1 MINKHSI
8 YNWLFFPLLASL
20 LAGSVASCIN
30 DPAMEEDT
38 SGKSTLSIM
47 VRGVTTNPEQDG
59 YDEYIETLRII
70 GFDAKG
76 DVVCNQL
83 FDNDAS
89 TDDVPDFIIQGT
101 GKDTKINITQTLEE
115 AFQGG
120 TCDFYFIANEKDYT
134 VHNTQSNT
142 QSLSNFLDEVSL
154 NGLKNCVIAYD
165 GKEPGATNQR
175 SILMTTS
182 VTSALKPG
190 DNTINDIQLVRCFA
204 KVQLKVT
211 NQSSADITV
220 SNATLT
226 GKYPDSFHLLNG
238 GNHTPEL
245 STSFTTSLQTDAIT
259 IPTGS
264 GSTVEVGELYF
275 PEWLSQTDDNLKY
288 SFNLSDGISN
298 KTYEFPAVDNNI
310 TRNTCYVTTAT
321 FAGWESVSI
330 KLEVAPWEVVSSE
343 IHWNTTP
350 QFALNVN
357 KSAVGTVEKY
367 YPITYTAT
375 NDPND
380 TNDLVFTFSITEP
393 LGSAWVFSLS
403 NGSDFYFVDPD
414 DADNYKYV
422 PNGIVGTDSEN
433 LTIRLRAKNSYNAD
447 TPQETMLAVKYQMA
461 DGTWNRLIID
471 AEQATG
477 NSRDVFLIRQI
488 PAN

>member
-20 LAGSVASCIN
+20 LAGSAASCIN

-47 VRGVTTNPEQDG
+47 VRGVTTDPADG
-59 YDEYIETLRII
+59 YDEYIQTLRIV
-70 GFDAKG
+70 GFDASGK
-76 DVVCNQL
+76 VVCNQL
-83 FDNDAS
+83 FDH
-89 TDDVPDFIIQGT
+89 DVNTANIPDFIIQGT
-101 GKDTKINITQTLEE
+101 GEDTKINIIQTLKE

-120 TCDFYFIANEKDYT
+120 TCNFYFIANENGYT
-134 VHNTQSNT
+134 VYNTQSST

-154 NGLKNCVIAYD
+154 DGLKSCIIAYD

-190 DNTINDIQLVRCFA
+190 DNTINDIELVRCFA

-211 NQSSADITV
+211 NQSSDNITL

-226 GKYPDSFHLLNG
+226 GKYPDSFHLLNE
-238 GNHTPEL
+238 GNYMANV
-245 STSFTTSLQTDAIT
+245 STEFSTLLQTGNIT
-259 IPTGS
+259 ISAGN
-264 GSTVEVGELYF
+264 TVEVGELYF
-275 PEWLSQTDDNLKY
+275 PEWLSQTDVNLKY

-310 TRNTCYVTTAT
+310 TRNTCYITTAT

-330 KLEVAPWEVVSSE
+330 RLDVDPWEVVSSE

-357 KSAVGTVEKY
+357 KSAVGTDEKKY

-380 TNDLVFTFSITEP
+380 TNDLVFMFSITEP

-422 PNGIVGTDSEN
+422 PNGIVGTDSKN

>member
-20 LAGSVASCIN
+20 LAGSATSCIN

-47 VRGVTTNPEQDG
+47 VRGVTTKPEQDG

-83 FDNDAS
+83 FDHDTS

-101 GKDTKINITQTLEE
+101 GEDTKINITQTLEE

-142 QSLSNFLDEVSL
+142 QSLNNFLDEVSL
-154 NGLKNCVIAYD
+154 DGLKNCVIAYD

-190 DNTINDIQLVRCFA
+190 YNTISDIELVRCFA
-204 KVQLKVT
+204 KFQLKVQNT
-211 NQSSADITV
+211 SSNVITL
-220 SNATLT
+220 SNVKLK
-226 GKYPDSFHLLNG
+226 GSYPASFQLLKE
-238 GNHTPEL
+238 GNHTPDQ
-245 STSFTTSLQTDAIT
+245 SNNFTTNLQTNAIT
-259 IPTGS
+259 VSS
-264 GSTVEVGELYF
+264 GATVEIGELYF
-275 PEWLSQTDDNLKY
+275 PEWLSQTDVDVKY
-288 SFNLSDGISN
+288 SFNLSDGIFN
-298 KTYEFPAVDNNI
+298 ETYEFSAVDNNI

-321 FAGWESVSI
+321 FGGWESVSI
-330 KLEVAPWEVVSSE
+330 RLEVADWDVISSE

-350 QFALNVN
+350 QFTLGVN
-357 KSAVGTVEKY
+357 KSVASSGNEKY

-393 LGSAWVFSLS
+393 LGSAWVFSLN

-422 PNGIVGTDSEN
+422 PNGIVGSNSED
-433 LTIRLRAKNSYNAD
+433 LTIRLRAKNPYNAK
-447 TPQETMLAVKYQMA
+447 TPQKTWMAIKYQMA

-471 AEQATG
+471 ADQTTDD
-477 NSRDVFLIRQI
+477 SRDVFLIKQI